1 MSFALVPGGPS
12 GSRSAPLPAP
22 QVLEA
27 SPLSAGVLLAC
38 VPNVSLGPQDEALE
52 PVLAAVR
59 EATSPGCRLLDTH
72 TDRDHRRTVLT
83 LAGAPVPLLDVMTR
97 LAEALAGHGSLQG
110 HEGVHPRVGL
120 LDVVPFVA
128 LDGARGETH
137 RLARAF
143 ADRMAAGE
151 VPVYAYAGL
160 TPGLHE
166 RDLVEVR
173 RELAD
178 TRPGEQA
185 PLAPDL
191 GPERLHPAMGA
202 CCVGV
207 REPLVAYNVLLD
219 TDDPAVGEAIAR
231 SVRAS
236 SGGMPGVQALAFPL
250 ASREGR
256 VQVSTNITAVE
267 QASVDEVYERVRR
280 EASERGV
287 AVVEGELVG
296 LAPRQALP
304 TKASVAGLTSPPM
317 SLEDALADAGFPVDE
332 VR

>member
-1 MSFALVPGGPS
+1 M
-12 GSRSAPLPAP
+12 
-22 QVLEA
+22 
-27 SPLSAGVLLAC
+27 LLAC

-59 EATSPGCRLLDTH
+59 RATSPGCRLLDTH
-72 TDRDHRRTVLT
+72 TDPDHRRTVLT
-83 LAGAPVPLLDVMTR
+83 LAGAPVPLLSVTTR
-97 LAEALAGHGSLQG
+97 LAEALAEHGSLRG

-128 LDGARGETH
+128 LDGARGEAH
-137 RLARAF
+137 RVAGAF
-143 ADRMAAGE
+143 ADRMAARE
-151 VPVYAYAGL
+151 VPVYAYVGL
-160 TPGLHE
+160 TPGPHQ

-173 RELAD
+173 RALAD

-185 PLAPDL
+185 PLAPEL

-207 REPLVAYNVLLD
+207 REPLIAYNVLLD
-219 TDDPAVGEAIAR
+219 TDERAVGEAIAR

-250 ASREGR
+250 PSREGR
-256 VQVSTNITAVE
+256 VQVSTNITAVD
-267 QASVDEVYERVRR
+267 QASVDEVYERVRQ
-280 EASERGV
+280 EAGERDV
-287 AVVEGELVG
+287 AVLEGELVG
-296 LAPRQALP
+296 LAPGRALP
-304 TKASVAGLTSPPM
+304 TEASVAGLESPPM
-317 SLEDALADAGFPVDE
+317 SLEDALADAGFPLDG